1 MLKNYLNMAFRHGTK
16 HKLFTSI
23 NVFGLALSLSFCM
36 LIIAILH
43 DQNSFDTFHPR
54 SDDVYRVL
62 TSAHRKDGDT
72 EHYASTPFPLGKVL
86 EAEHPAVE
94 RVVQVARGL
103 STEARLGALR
113 ISVNGFFTDGAF
125 FDVFGFTLAQGDPST
140 ALDKPSSIVLSDETA
155 QKIFGSTDAIGK
167 SISFGNFGEFIVTG
181 VLTPKRHKSHLEFD
195 ALASLSTLPAL
206 ERGGDA
212 EPILTNWNNYYRTYT
227 YVRLKSGHTAEELEA
242 FLESVPA
249 RFYGDLE
256 LESRDRGYSFS
267 LQRLDEITPG
277 RLLSQSIGRGFPE
290 IALYFLGALAL
301 VGMAAALFNYTNLT
315 LARSLTRA
323 KEVGLRKTVGAS
335 RGQLFAQM
343 ITESVLTALAAL
355 VLAIAILEIVLIP
368 AFRSLEIVQAA
379 DLTLSFNPT
388 IGVWFAVFTIIVGIV
403 AGLLPAGVIS
413 SFRPAVVLKD
423 ISRVKVY
430 SGLTLRKML
439 LVVQFVLSLVLLIL
453 LTAMDRQV
461 RHALTMDYGFDW
473 HRKIS
478 IELQGQDAV
487 RLASQLAQHPNVE
500 RMTALSHHP
509 ISSEDGASDVRI
521 RSSDERVPVRD
532 YSVDANFVDVFRLK
546 LVAGRNFDG
555 TVSDHRAVL
564 INERFAE
571 RFMLG
576 TPQQAV
582 GRSLILG
589 DSVEVQIAGV
599 LKDFLFKPATYEL
612 EPLLLRSNPETWRAL
627 VAELRSGDV
636 RETLRYFE
644 QVWKKNDPF
653 RAVQARRYEDIVDD
667 AYTIVNGVAVVV
679 TYLAAIAFTVS
690 MLGLFGIVIYQV
702 ESRTKEIGIRKVLGA
717 GTRNLIFQLAR
728 GEFIVLLVA
737 AILAVPLALLITS
750 EFLAVFPY
758 RIDTGIG
765 VVLPAL
771 IIVFGFAGTTVFWQ
785 TLRATRANPV
795 KALKYE

>member
-1 MLKNYLNMAFRHGTK
+1 
-16 HKLFTSI
+16 
-23 NVFGLALSLSFCM
+23 
-36 LIIAILH
+36 
-43 DQNSFDTFHPR
+43 
-54 SDDVYRVL
+54 
-62 TSAHRKDGDT
+62 
-72 EHYASTPFPLGKVL
+72 
-86 EAEHPAVE
+86 
-94 RVVQVARGL
+94 
-103 STEARLGALR
+103 
-113 ISVNGFFTDGAF
+113 
-125 FDVFGFTLAQGDPST
+125 
-140 ALDKPSSIVLSDETA
+140 
-155 QKIFGSTDAIGK
+155 
-167 SISFGNFGEFIVTG
+167 
-181 VLTPKRHKSHLEFD
+181 
-195 ALASLSTLPAL
+195 
-206 ERGGDA
+206 
-212 EPILTNWNNYYRTYT
+212 
-227 YVRLKSGHTAEELEA
+227 
-242 FLESVPA
+242 
-249 RFYGDLE
+249 
-256 LESRDRGYSFS
+256 
-267 LQRLDEITPG
+267 
-277 RLLSQSIGRGFPE
+277 
-290 IALYFLGALAL
+290 
-301 VGMAAALFNYTNLT
+301 
-315 LARSLTRA
+315 
-323 KEVGLRKTVGAS
+323 
-335 RGQLFAQM
+335 
-343 ITESVLTALAAL
+343 
-355 VLAIAILEIVLIP
+355 
-368 AFRSLEIVQAA
+368 
-379 DLTLSFNPT
+379 
-388 IGVWFAVFTIIVGIV
+388 
-403 AGLLPAGVIS
+403 
-413 SFRPAVVLKD
+413 
-423 ISRVKVY
+423 
-430 SGLTLRKML
+430 
-439 LVVQFVLSLVLLIL
+439 
-453 LTAMDRQV
+453 
-461 RHALTMDYGFDW
+461 
-473 HRKIS
+473 
-478 IELQGQDAV
+478 LQGQDAV